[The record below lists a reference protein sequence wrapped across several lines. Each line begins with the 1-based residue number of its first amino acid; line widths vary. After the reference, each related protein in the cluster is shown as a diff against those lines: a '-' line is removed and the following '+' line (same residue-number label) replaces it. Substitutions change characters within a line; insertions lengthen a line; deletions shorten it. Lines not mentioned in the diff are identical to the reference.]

1 MRRSTGGLTL
11 AAVGAALVL
20 LVVASPALADPSGGP
35 RPSIESESASG
46 VTATGATLEA
56 LVDPGTGE
64 DGFALETTYE
74 FFLESPWCGFLH
86 LFGGCEASGGKL
98 VYKGT
103 IPSGTAAPQLESVDL
118 ASVGQKLSPETI
130 YGYRVVARNEVG
142 EAFGFEKTF
151 TTFAEGT
158 PPAIESVSVSHI
170 TRTDAI
176 LEATINTEDLP
187 TRYAFQ
193 MWYSPCSKHGSGCE
207 LLMDVKLPCGAAL
220 YGSPLPQ
227 TVSLDLNSAGVVL
240 GAGEYGFSVTAENA
254 AGPPTT
260 AAGGVFEALEEGASP
275 LGPTGSTSTSS
286 PGPGAGGQTTS
297 PSTGQGTTSGGGSTA
312 TGTTSGGSVAP
323 GDGFHPGGEVLIPK
337 PKPKHG
343 KHHKPKH
350 HRTKAAKHS
359 RHAGKRKK

>member
-11 AAVGAALVL
+11 AAVGVALLLLFAATT
-20 LVVASPALADPSGGP
+20 ALADPSGGP
-35 RPSIESESASG
+35 KPSIASESASHI
-46 VTATGATLEA
+46 TATDATLEA
-56 LVDPGTGE
+56 LVNPGTGE

-86 LFGGCEASGGKL
+86 PFGGCEALGGKL

-103 IPSGTAAPQLESVDL
+103 IPGGATAPQLESVDL
-118 ASVGQKLSPETI
+118 AGAGQKLSPETI

-151 TTFAEGT
+151 ITFAEGT

-170 TRTDAI
+170 TKTDAI

-193 MWYSPCSKHGSGCE
+193 LWSSPCSRHGSGCE
-207 LLMDVKLPCGAAL
+207 LLMNVKLPCGAEL

-240 GAGEYGFSVTAENA
+240 GEGEYGFSVTAENA

-286 PGPGAGGQTTS
+286 PDSSAGGQTTS
-297 PSTGQGTTSGGGSTA
+297 PSTGQSTTSGGSTA
-312 TGTTSGGSVAP
+312 TGATSGGSAARVE
-323 GDGFHPGGEVLIPK
+323 GFHSGGEVLIPK

-350 HRTKAAKHS
+350 HRTKAAKRS
-359 RHAGKRKK
+359 RHAGKQKT